1 MHKEERMSN
10 QVKRKKSYS
19 RRILA
24 LCMALLL
31 CVGTGSLVAAAKKAD
46 TAKTTSVS
54 DKADSQGENTQSVR
68 ATLGG
73 ERVVDVNT
81 METWE
86 NIAKQS
92 TQYTGRIWTDK
103 SVFTEGVTLP
113 GSGKAE
119 GGEDIVVEQ
128 GDSDFLVGLSAL
140 SSTSNMT
147 TQSATPLDIVLVLDT
162 SGSMDDGMD
171 GGAPYE
177 EIYADELDTSKTY
190 YIAERGIFETS
201 YREITHNGKSWGYEG
216 WLNIWKSVTPKTD
229 TDDRRNTQFYEYA
242 GTRLDSMK
250 TAVNK
255 FIDSTAKAN
264 KDMAE
269 NNKHRISIVTYAG
282 SANTRANL
290 QDVTEA
296 AATSLKNTVSNLSA
310 SGATNAGA
318 GMTNANTELQSER
331 ARANAQEVV
340 IFFTD
345 GTPTTNDTFDATVA
359 NTAVARAGEIK
370 SEERGGLVYSIGIFE
385 GANSENPTNN
395 SSRENQFMHAV
406 SSNYPKATAYNT
418 RGNRVDDKYQYYKTA
433 TESGELNQV
442 FEDIF
447 EEIKN
452 PGSVPTEVTGGDPMN
467 SGYITFEDELGAYMK
482 VDGFNEIVFAD
493 KEFTQVNKTTSGN
506 TDTYTFSGT
515 VDASDL
521 YPNGS
526 LSEIEIQV
534 EKSDKLAQGD
544 KVTVKI
550 PAALIPLRQF
560 DVQETDEGTYET
572 TVSNTYPMRIFFGV
586 SLKEKAAA
594 MLENPDSDMKRH
606 IADNTG
612 DDGKVNFY
620 SNDFTKDAAMGNTAA
635 SFTPADTNSFYYF
648 GQDSVLY
655 INENCATPATIQ
667 NSGYNIATNKDYWY
681 QRAYYAVG
689 ETEPQTENIRITGVL
704 AAELLEYAKRNDAGQ
719 WYIPKEAPRLATI
732 HNTYLLKG
740 DNVTGTAKDVINPQ
754 WGRNES
760 NEVIDE
766 VNVYLGNNGKLS
778 LDVPGA
784 LEISKAVTA
793 EEGLIAPDKEFTFKV
808 DLEAAQGTALK
819 DSYAAQKFDKDGKES
834 GKAFTVEDNG
844 TVTLKA
850 GEKVQIYGLA
860 KGTKYSVTEEN
871 LPDGFTQTTP
881 ADSKAETG
889 TIGTDADANGM
900 NQAAFTNTYAV
911 KGYMMKSVD
920 LGLKGT
926 KTMKSDGNVR
936 SFKEGDIF
944 KFDIKAS
951 QQTPDAP
958 LPTNATCII
967 KPTSGTSA
975 AISFGDFTFVKPG
988 EYIYSIL
995 EYLPNG
1001 EPSDEWDKIIPGIT
1015 YDPSEYRLIINV
1027 QDNHEGKLIPT
1038 NIEIDKRQD
1047 QTVAEEW
1054 KALYTSTGDL
1064 ETGESAKLPGNDKS
1078 YIDFVN
1084 TWNAEEQSISL
1095 NGKKTLNGKSLGD
1108 YSVKEQFD
1116 FKLEAAGS
1124 RPIGSQDG
1132 FAEDTDQ
1139 PMPTDD
1145 TGEYIYRNSTT
1156 GDITISGITFK
1167 TENIGK
1173 EYKYILRELQPTNN
1187 GKVDGNPIEGA
1198 KKNNDGNWVYKGI
1211 TFDKEAK
1218 EIIIS
1223 VNSSDGTNEIQAQV
1237 TGNNFE
1243 FVNSYDASTTL
1254 ALNGTKKITGRE
1266 FKSGDIFT
1274 FEITREN
1281 GAPLP
1286 KNAEGQEM
1294 SSVTIKPQSGKIAD
1308 IDFGTITFTQAD
1320 MKDAVAEKN
1329 QDGSTKQYT
1338 KDFTYTLTETG
1349 TDGNGM
1355 TYDKAPKKVTITVT
1369 DDNHGTMKAAVKEGS
1384 EELEWTNKYTATGAV
1399 GEADLAVTKVLNGRA
1414 MKDGEFNFTIKSAED
1429 TPQLTKNFA
1438 NEFSADG
1445 SVQTLKD
1452 GFKLTFDQ
1460 NDIGKTFT
1468 YIVDEVEN
1476 TDVNGI
1482 TYDKSEYQ
1490 VVFTPKD
1497 NGNGTITP
1505 EIKVTRIKNAAGE
1518 TVSENVKLTDGKAVL
1533 PFVNTYSTAPGVVD
1547 LSEAAGFTKAITGRD
1562 WKEGDSFIFK
1572 ITGTAPDGNTAP
1584 MPQKDNQDVTSVTVD
1599 YDMAQEQKTTAE
1611 DAETKFG
1618 FGTITFDKAGVYTYE
1633 VTEEKAGTTENG
1645 LAYSNN
1651 IATVTIRV
1659 EDKEGTGKLTATPVT
1674 ANPEFVN
1681 TYKAALYYTDKGNI
1695 AIFKTLHGTNVKDNQ
1710 FSFKVKAKDEAT
1722 EDSLK
1727 IPMNG
1732 ITEETDPATE
1742 GQRTEVARLRPITF
1756 TEADAGKTYTFTV
1769 EEVKAGGKGFT
1780 YDDTVYEVAIAVT
1793 DLGAGKLQAVTT
1805 VWNKTDDKKV
1815 SETTWTTDSAT
1826 ETNPI
1831 ALDFTNVYRAS
1842 GNVAIKVTKEVTGG
1856 RPLKAGEFAFRLT
1869 TKPTKGG
1876 TGTEVAT
1883 ATNQADGTVDFGIFK
1898 YTTTG
1903 YQAPEGAVNLTDII
1917 SGDNAYATMTQVD
1930 GKNVYTVKYIASEV
1944 TDSLPAGMTASTP
1957 PFDVTVTVTDNGN
1970 GTLTAE
1976 ASTGEFTNTYAT
1988 VNDDISIKM
1997 NGTKTI
2003 DTNSVAGLTL
2013 PVLKENFTFELK
2025 ALDGAPAPTRAIAKT
2040 DENGN
2045 VDFGTATF
2053 NSSRLEGVTAAEDG
2067 SRTKEF
2073 KYEVTEV
2080 KGNLPG
2086 VTYDTEKKTFTV
2098 TLKDDGNGNLSAT
2111 TSNADGQPLFAFKNS
2126 YGVEPKT
2133 SSITDTIQIQKVL
2146 EGRTLNKGEFT
2157 FLLTENVDGKDTVVA
2172 KGTNDADGKVTFGSI
2187 EYTKPGNHTYTVREQ
2202 IPEGAADGVYE
2213 GVTYDEAIYT
2223 INTEVTDKGD
2233 GTLEVT
2239 HAVEDDEEVT
2249 FTNTYEAKQT
2259 AVILNASKKLVDKK
2273 LEDGQFTFELRDE
2286 NDKLVGKAKKNNADG
2301 QVVFDEITYDKA
2313 GTYKYTVSEVN
2324 DKQDGIIYDD
2334 KKYSVEVKVTDNG
2347 KGSYVAEVSYPD
2359 GAPSFVNTYE
2369 KPEEPAKPDKPDEN
2383 KGDGNVVSAK
2393 TGDTAQT
2400 GAWLVLMIAAI
2411 VGIGAIVVI
2420 RRRERRH
2427 RR

>member
-1 MHKEERMSN
+1 M
-10 QVKRKKSYS
+10 KRKRAYAK
-19 RRILA
+19 RILA
-24 LCMALLL
+24 LCMAVFL
-31 CVGTGSLVAAAKKAD
+31 CIGTGCLVVAARKAD
-46 TAKTTSVS
+46 ADTTKTLS
-54 DKADSQGENTQSVR
+54 DDAGAQEKKVQNVR

-73 ERVVDVNT
+73 NRVVDANT
-81 METWE
+81 MVTWE
-86 NIAKQS
+86 NIANQS

-103 SVFTEGVTLP
+103 SVFTDGVTLP
-113 GSGKAE
+113 GSGE
-119 GGEDIVVEQ
+119 EVGGEDIEVEQ

-177 EIYADELDTSKTY
+177 EIYADELDISKTY
-190 YIAERGIFETS
+190 YIEGPGFGTT
-201 YREITHNGKSWGYEG
+201 YREITHNGSSWGYENRFG
-216 WLNIWKSVTPKTD
+216 RWQTETPKTSASD
-229 TDDRRNTQFYEYA
+229 WRNTQFYEYA
-242 GTRLDSMK
+242 GTRLESMK
-250 TAVNK
+250 TAVNG

-282 SANTRANL
+282 SAKTEANL

-296 AATSLKNTVSNLSA
+296 AATNLKNTVNNLSA
-310 SGATNAGA
+310 NGATNAGA
-318 GMTNANTELQSER
+318 GMTSANTELQSKR

-345 GTPTTNDTFDATVA
+345 GTPTTGKSFNATVA
-359 NTAVARAGEIK
+359 NTAVAQAGEIK

-395 SSRENQFMHAV
+395 SSKENQFMHAV

-418 RGNRVDDKYQYYKTA
+418 RGDRVDAKYQYYKTA

-493 KEFTQVNKTTSGN
+493 EEFTQVNKTTSGK

-526 LSEIEIQV
+526 LGEIVIQV
-534 EKSDKLAQGD
+534 VRSEELSQGD

-560 DVQETDEGTYET
+560 DVQETEDGAYET

-586 SLKEKAAA
+586 SLKEDAAA
-594 MLENPDSDMKRH
+594 MLENPDSDMKQH
-606 IADNTG
+606 IAENTG
-612 DDGKVNFY
+612 SDGKVNFY
-620 SNDFTKDAAMGNTAA
+620 SNDFTKDAATGNTTA

-655 INENCATPATIQ
+655 TDENCEAPATRQ
-667 NSGYNIATNKDYWY
+667 NSGNNTIENKNYWY
-681 QRAYYAVG
+681 QRTYYAVG
-689 ETEPQTENIRITGVL
+689 KTTPQTENICITGVL
-704 AAELLEYAKRNDAGQ
+704 AAELLEYAEQNDDGQ
-719 WYIPKEAPRLATI
+719 WYIPKDAPRLATI
-732 HNTYLLKG
+732 HNTHLAKG
-740 DNVTGTAKDVINPQ
+740 ENPTSTATDVINPQ

-766 VNVYLGNNGKLS
+766 VNVSLGNNGKLS

-784 LEISKAVTA
+784 LEISKVVTA
-793 EEGLIAPDKEFTFKV
+793 EEGLSAPDEEFTFKI
-808 DLEAAQGTALK
+808 DFTAAQGTELK
-819 DSYAAQKFDKDGKES
+819 DTYTAQKFDKDGKES
-834 GKAFTVEDNG
+834 GEAFTVADNS

-889 TIGTDADANGM
+889 TIGTDADKNGM

-911 KGYMMKSVD
+911 GDYTMKSVD

-951 QQTPDAP
+951 QQTLDAP

-1047 QTVAEEW
+1047 QIGAEEW

-1095 NGKKTLNGKSLGD
+1095 SGKKTLHGKSLED
-1108 YSVKEQFD
+1108 YSVKEQFG
-1116 FKLEAAGS
+1116 FKLEAAGA
-1124 RPIGSQDG
+1124 RAIGSQG
-1132 FAEDTDQ
+1132 EFAKDTDQ

-1505 EIKVTRIKNAAGE
+1505 EIKVTRIKNAAGG

-1533 PFVNTYSTAPGVVD
+1533 PFVNTYSTAPVEVD
-1547 LSEAAGFTKAITGRD
+1547 LSETAGFTKVITGRD

-1584 MPQKDNQDVTSVTVD
+1584 MPQKDGKDVTSVTVD
-1599 YDMAQEQKTTAE
+1599 YDMAQGQDKTAAGE
-1611 DAETKFG
+1611 ETGFG
-1618 FGTITFDKAGVYTYE
+1618 FGTITFNKAGVYTYQ
-1633 VTEEKAGTTENG
+1633 VTEDKAGTTENG
-1645 LAYSNN
+1645 LTYSGNT
-1651 IATVTIRV
+1651 ATVTITV
-1659 EDKEGTGKLTATPVT
+1659 EDKDGTGKLTATPVISR
-1674 ANPEFVN
+1674 PKFEN
-1681 TYKAALYYTDKGNI
+1681 TYKAALDYTDKGNI

-1710 FSFKVKAKDEAT
+1710 FSFKVKAKDKAT
-1722 EDSLK
+1722 EDRLK
-1727 IPMNG
+1727 IPMDG
-1732 ITEETDPATE
+1732 IIEETNPATE
-1742 GQRTEVARLRPITF
+1742 GQRTEVARLSQITF

-1769 EEVKAGGKGFT
+1769 EEVKAGGNGFV
-1780 YDDTVYEVAIAVT
+1780 YDNTVYEVAIAVT
-1793 DLGAGKLQAVTT
+1793 DLGEGKLRAVTT
-1805 VWNKTDDKKV
+1805 VRNTTDNEKV
-1815 SETTWTTDSAT
+1815 SETTWTTDSAAGT
-1826 ETNPI
+1826 TPI
-1831 ALDFTNVYRAS
+1831 ALDFTNVYHAS

-1856 RPLKAGEFAFRLT
+1856 RPLKEGEFKFKLT
-1869 TKPTKGG
+1869 TKPNNGG
-1876 TGTEVAT
+1876 TGTEVA
-1883 ATNQADGTVDFGIFK
+1883 AETNQADGTVDFGIFT

-1930 GKNVYTVKYIASEV
+1930 GKNVYTVNYIASEV
-1944 TDSLPAGMTASTP
+1944 KENLPAGMTASTL
-1957 PFDVTVTVTDNGN
+1957 PFAVTVTVTDNGD

-1976 ASTGEFTNTYAT
+1976 ASTGKFTNNYAT
-1988 VNDDISIKM
+1988 LNDYILIGM

-2003 DTNSVAGLTL
+2003 DTNGVAGLTP
-2013 PVLKENFTFELK
+2013 PVLKDNFTFELK
-2025 ALDGAPAPTRAIAKT
+2025 ALDGAPAPTRATAKT

-2053 NSSRLEGVTAAEDG
+2053 NSSLLEGVTAAEDG

-2080 KGNLPG
+2080 KENLPG

-2126 YGVEPKT
+2126 YGVKPKT

-2157 FLLTENVDGKDTVVA
+2157 FQLTENVDGKDTVVA
-2172 KGTNDADGKVTFGSI
+2172 TGTNDADGKVTFGSI
-2187 EYTKPGNHTYTVREQ
+2187 EYTKPGNYTYTVREQ

-2213 GVTYDEAIYT
+2213 GVTYDKAIYT
-2223 INTEVTDKGD
+2223 VTTEVIDNGNGTLKVKHAVKGD
-2233 GTLEVT
+2233 EKI
-2239 HAVEDDEEVT
+2239 T
-2249 FTNTYEAKQT
+2249 FTNKYEAKQT
-2259 AVILNASKKLVDKK
+2259 AVILNASKKLIDKK
-2273 LEDGQFTFELRDE
+2273 LEDGQFTFELREE

-2334 KKYSVEVKVTDNG
+2334 KMYSVEVKVTDNG
-2347 KGSYVAEVSYPD
+2347 KGSYVAEVSCPD
-2359 GAPSFVNTYE
+2359 GAPAFVNAYK
-2369 KPEEPAKPDKPDEN
+2369 KPAEPAKPEKPDEN

-2400 GAWLVLMIAAI
+2400 GLWIVLMLAAL
-2411 VGIGAIVVI
+2411 VGIGAILVI
-2420 RRRERRH
+2420 RRQHRKYRR
-2427 RR
+2427 

>member
-1 MHKEERMSN
+1 M
-10 QVKRKKSYS
+10 KRKRAYAK
-19 RRILA
+19 RILA
-24 LCMALLL
+24 LCMAVFL
-31 CVGTGSLVAAAKKAD
+31 CIGTGCLVVAARKAD
-46 TAKTTSVS
+46 ADTTKTLS
-54 DKADSQGENTQSVR
+54 DDAGAQEKKVQNVR

-73 ERVVDVNT
+73 NRVVDANT
-81 METWE
+81 MVTWE
-86 NIAKQS
+86 NIANQS

-103 SVFTEGVTLP
+103 SVFTDGVTLP
-113 GSGKAE
+113 GSGE
-119 GGEDIVVEQ
+119 EVGGEDIEVEQ

-177 EIYADELDTSKTY
+177 EIYADELDISKTY
-190 YIAERGIFETS
+190 YIEGPGFGTT
-201 YREITHNGKSWGYEG
+201 YREITHNGSSWGYENRFG
-216 WLNIWKSVTPKTD
+216 RWQTETPKTSASD
-229 TDDRRNTQFYEYA
+229 WRNTQFYEYA
-242 GTRLDSMK
+242 GTRLESMK
-250 TAVNK
+250 TAVNG

-282 SANTRANL
+282 SAKTEANL

-296 AATSLKNTVSNLSA
+296 AATNLKNTVNNLSA
-310 SGATNAGA
+310 NGATNAGA
-318 GMTNANTELQSER
+318 GMTSANTELQSKR

-345 GTPTTNDTFDATVA
+345 GTPTTGKSFNATVA
-359 NTAVARAGEIK
+359 NTAVAQAGEIK

-395 SSRENQFMHAV
+395 SSKENQFMHAV

-418 RGNRVDDKYQYYKTA
+418 RGDRVDAKYQYYKTA

-493 KEFTQVNKTTSGN
+493 EEFTQVNKTTSGK

-526 LSEIEIQV
+526 LGEIVIQV
-534 EKSDKLAQGD
+534 VRSEELSQGD

-560 DVQETDEGTYET
+560 DVQETEDGAYET

-586 SLKEKAAA
+586 SLKEDAAA
-594 MLENPDSDMKRH
+594 MLENPDSDMKQH
-606 IADNTG
+606 IAENTG
-612 DDGKVNFY
+612 SDGKVNFY
-620 SNDFTKDAAMGNTAA
+620 SNDFTKDAATGNTTA

-655 INENCATPATIQ
+655 TDENCEAPATRQ
-667 NSGYNIATNKDYWY
+667 NSGNNTIENKNYWY
-681 QRAYYAVG
+681 QRTYYAVG
-689 ETEPQTENIRITGVL
+689 KTTPQTENICITGVL
-704 AAELLEYAKRNDAGQ
+704 AAELLEYAEQNDDGQ
-719 WYIPKEAPRLATI
+719 WYIPKDAPRLATI
-732 HNTYLLKG
+732 HNTHLAKG
-740 DNVTGTAKDVINPQ
+740 ENPTSTATDVINPQ

-766 VNVYLGNNGKLS
+766 VNVSLGNNGKLS

-784 LEISKAVTA
+784 LEISKVVTA
-793 EEGLIAPDKEFTFKV
+793 EEGLSAPDEEFTFKI
-808 DLEAAQGTALK
+808 DFTAAQGTELK
-819 DSYAAQKFDKDGKES
+819 DTYTAQKFDKDGKES
-834 GKAFTVEDNG
+834 GEAFTVADNS

-889 TIGTDADANGM
+889 TIGTDADKNGM

-911 KGYMMKSVD
+911 GDYTMKSVD

-951 QQTPDAP
+951 QQTLDAP

-1047 QTVAEEW
+1047 QIGAEEW

-1095 NGKKTLNGKSLGD
+1095 SGKKTLHGKSLED
-1108 YSVKEQFD
+1108 YSVKEQFG
-1116 FKLEAAGS
+1116 FKLEAAGA
-1124 RPIGSQDG
+1124 RAIGSQG
-1132 FAEDTDQ
+1132 EFAKDTDQ

-1452 GFKLTFDQ
+1452 GFMLTFDQ

-1505 EIKVTRIKNAAGE
+1505 EIKVTRIKNAAGG

-1533 PFVNTYSTAPGVVD
+1533 PFVNTYSTAPVEVD
-1547 LSEAAGFTKAITGRD
+1547 LSETAGFTKVITGRD

-1584 MPQKDNQDVTSVTVD
+1584 MPQKDGKDVTSVTVD
-1599 YDMAQEQKTTAE
+1599 YDMAQGQDKTAAGE
-1611 DAETKFG
+1611 ETGFG
-1618 FGTITFDKAGVYTYE
+1618 FGTITFNKAGVYTYQ
-1633 VTEEKAGTTENG
+1633 VTEDKAGTTENG
-1645 LAYSNN
+1645 LTYSGNT
-1651 IATVTIRV
+1651 ATVTITV
-1659 EDKEGTGKLTATPVT
+1659 EDKDGTGKLTATPVISR
-1674 ANPEFVN
+1674 PKFEN
-1681 TYKAALYYTDKGNI
+1681 TYKAALDYTDKGNI

-1710 FSFKVKAKDEAT
+1710 FSFKVKAKDKAT
-1722 EDSLK
+1722 EDRLK
-1727 IPMNG
+1727 IPMDG
-1732 ITEETDPATE
+1732 IIEETNPATE
-1742 GQRTEVARLRPITF
+1742 GQRTEVARLSQITF

-1769 EEVKAGGKGFT
+1769 EEVKAGGNGFV
-1780 YDDTVYEVAIAVT
+1780 YDNTVYEVAIAVT
-1793 DLGAGKLQAVTT
+1793 DLGEGKLRAVTT
-1805 VWNKTDDKKV
+1805 VRNTTDNEKV
-1815 SETTWTTDSAT
+1815 SETTWTTDSAAGT
-1826 ETNPI
+1826 TPI
-1831 ALDFTNVYRAS
+1831 ALDFTNVYHAS

-1856 RPLKAGEFAFRLT
+1856 RPLKEGEFKFKLT
-1869 TKPTKGG
+1869 TKPNNGG
-1876 TGTEVAT
+1876 TGTEVA
-1883 ATNQADGTVDFGIFK
+1883 AETNQADGTVDFGIFT

-1930 GKNVYTVKYIASEV
+1930 GKNVYTVNYIASEV
-1944 TDSLPAGMTASTP
+1944 KENLPAGMTASTL
-1957 PFDVTVTVTDNGN
+1957 PFAVTVTVTDNGD

-1976 ASTGEFTNTYAT
+1976 ASTGKFTNNYAT
-1988 VNDDISIKM
+1988 LNDYILIGM

-2003 DTNSVAGLTL
+2003 DTNGVAGLTP
-2013 PVLKENFTFELK
+2013 PVLKDNFTFELK
-2025 ALDGAPAPTRAIAKT
+2025 ALDGAPAPTRATAKT

-2053 NSSRLEGVTAAEDG
+2053 NSSLLEGVTAAEDG

-2080 KGNLPG
+2080 KENLPG

-2126 YGVEPKT
+2126 YGVKPKT

-2157 FLLTENVDGKDTVVA
+2157 FQLTENVDGKDTVVA
-2172 KGTNDADGKVTFGSI
+2172 TGTNDADGKVTFGSI
-2187 EYTKPGNHTYTVREQ
+2187 EYTKPGNYTYTVREQ

-2213 GVTYDEAIYT
+2213 GVTYDKAIYT
-2223 INTEVTDKGD
+2223 VTTEVIDNGNGTLKVKHAVKGD
-2233 GTLEVT
+2233 EKI
-2239 HAVEDDEEVT
+2239 T
-2249 FTNTYEAKQT
+2249 FTNKYEAKQT
-2259 AVILNASKKLVDKK
+2259 AVILNASKKLIDKK
-2273 LEDGQFTFELRDE
+2273 LEDGQFTFELREE

-2334 KKYSVEVKVTDNG
+2334 KMYSVEVKVTDNG
-2347 KGSYVAEVSYPD
+2347 KGSYVAEVSCPD
-2359 GAPSFVNTYE
+2359 GAPAFVNAYK
-2369 KPEEPAKPDKPDEN
+2369 KPAEPAKPEKPDEN

-2400 GAWLVLMIAAI
+2400 GLWIVLMLAAL
-2411 VGIGAIVVI
+2411 VGIGAILVI
-2420 RRRERRH
+2420 RRQHRKYRR
-2427 RR
+2427 

>member
-1 MHKEERMSN
+1 M
-10 QVKRKKSYS
+10 KRKRAYAK
-19 RRILA
+19 RILA
-24 LCMALLL
+24 LCMALFL
-31 CVGTGSLVAAAKKAD
+31 CIGTGCLVVAARKADADTTKTLSDDAGAQEKKA
-46 TAKTTSVS
+46 
-54 DKADSQGENTQSVR
+54 QNVR

-73 ERVVDVNT
+73 NRVVDANT
-81 METWE
+81 MVTWE

-103 SVFTEGVTLP
+103 SVFTDGVTLP
-113 GSGKAE
+113 GSGE
-119 GGEDIVVEQ
+119 EVGGGNIAVEQ

-147 TQSATPLDIVLVLDT
+147 TQSAKPLDIVLVLDT

-171 GGAPYE
+171 GSNPAPYK
-177 EIYADELDTSKTY
+177 EIYAGDLDTSKTY
-190 YIAERGIFETS
+190 YIANGLRH
-201 YREITHNGKSWGYEG
+201 REVTYNGSEWGYG
-216 WLNIWKSVTPKTD
+216 WLWKWTAVTPKTESGSGG
-229 TDDRRNTQFYEYA
+229 TQFYYRD
-242 GTRLDSMK
+242 TRLHSMQ
-250 TAVNK
+250 TAVNN
-255 FIDSTAKAN
+255 FIDSTLEANHAMAGDAK
-264 KDMAE
+264 
-269 NNKHRISIVTYAG
+269 HQLSIVTYA
-282 SANTRANL
+282 SNANTRANL
-290 QDVTEA
+290 QEVTAETA
-296 AATSLKNTVSNLSA
+296 ASLKNTVNSLSA
-310 SGATNAGA
+310 NGATNAGA
-318 GMTNANTELQSER
+318 GMTSANTELQSER

-345 GTPTTNDTFDATVA
+345 GTPTTGNTFNATVA
-359 NTAVARAGEIK
+359 NTAVTQAGEIK

-418 RGNRVDDKYQYYKTA
+418 RGDRVDAKYQYYKTA
-433 TESGELNQV
+433 SESDELDKV
-442 FEDIF
+442 FNEIF
-447 EEIKN
+447 DEIKN

-493 KEFTQVNKTTSGN
+493 KEFKQVNKTTSGK

-586 SLKEKAAA
+586 SLKDDVAA
-594 MLENPDSDMKRH
+594 MLENPDSDMKQH
-606 IADNTG
+606 IAENTG
-612 DDGKVNFY
+612 SDGKVNFY
-620 SNDFTKDAAMGNTAA
+620 SNDFTKDAATGNTTA
-635 SFTPADTNSFYYF
+635 SFAPADTNSFYYF

-655 INENCATPATIQ
+655 IDANCAKPATIQ

-681 QRAYYAVG
+681 QRTYYAVG
-689 ETEPQTENIRITGVL
+689 ETEPQTENICITGVL
-704 AAELLEYAKRNDAGQ
+704 AAELLEYAKQNDVGQ
-719 WYIPKEAPRLATI
+719 WYIPEEAPRLATI
-732 HNTYLLKG
+732 HNTYLQKE
-740 DNVTGTAKDVINPQ
+740 DNVTGTAEDVINPQ
-754 WGRNES
+754 WGRNAS
-760 NEVIDE
+760 QQVIDE
-766 VNVYLGNNGKLS
+766 VNVSLGNNGKLS

-793 EEGLIAPDKEFTFKV
+793 EEGLTAPDEEFTFKV

-819 DSYAAQKFDKDGKES
+819 DSYTAQKFDKDGKAS
-834 GKAFTVEDNG
+834 GEAFTVADNG
-844 TVTLKA
+844 TVKLKA

-860 KGTKYSVTEEN
+860 NGTQYSVKEEN
-871 LPDGFTQTTP
+871 LPKGFTQTTP
-881 ADSKAETG
+881 ADNAAAAG
-889 TIGTDADANGM
+889 TIGTGADNGM
-900 NQAAFTNTYAV
+900 NQAAFTNNYAV
-911 KGYMMKSVD
+911 GDYTINSVD
-920 LGLKGT
+920 LGLKGS
-926 KTMKSDGNVR
+926 KKIESDGNVR
-936 SFKEGDIF
+936 SFKAGDIF
-944 KFDIKAS
+944 RFDIKAS

-958 LPTNATCII
+958 LPTNARNII
-967 KPTSGTSA
+967 RPTSGTSA

-995 EYLPNG
+995 EYVPNG
-1001 EPSDEWDKIIPGIT
+1001 ESSDEWDKIIPGIT

-1038 NIEIDKRQD
+1038 NIEIDKCQD
-1047 QTVAEEW
+1047 QTGAEEW

-1064 ETGESAKLPGNDKS
+1064 ETGESANLPGNDKS
-1078 YIDFVN
+1078 YINFVN
-1084 TWNAEEQSISL
+1084 TWSAEEESISL
-1095 NGKKTLNGKSLGD
+1095 SGKKILNGKSLGD
-1108 YSVKEQFD
+1108 YSVEEQFD
-1116 FKLEAAGS
+1116 FKLEAAGA
-1124 RPIGSQDG
+1124 RQIGSQDG
-1132 FAEDTDQ
+1132 FAKDTDQ

-1145 TGEYIYRNSTT
+1145 TGKYIYRNFTT

-1173 EYKYILRELQPTNN
+1173 EYKYILSELQPTDN

-1223 VNSSDGTNEIQAQV
+1223 VNSSDGTNVIQAQV

-1266 FKSGDIFT
+1266 FKSGDTFT
-1274 FEITREN
+1274 FEITGEN

-1286 KNAEGQEM
+1286 KDSQGQDV
-1294 SSVTIKPQSGKIAD
+1294 SSVTITPDSGTEAAL
-1308 IDFGTITFTQAD
+1308 DFGTITFTPAD

-1329 QDGSTKQYT
+1329 DDESTKQYT

-1349 TDGNGM
+1349 TDGKGM
-1355 TYDKAPKKVTITVT
+1355 TYDKTPKKVTITVT
-1369 DDNHGTMKAAVKEGS
+1369 DDNHGTMEAAVKEGS
-1384 EELEWTNKYTATGAV
+1384 AELEWTNKYTATGAV

-1414 MKDGEFNFTIKSAED
+1414 MKAGEFNFTIKSAEGM
-1429 TPQLTKNFA
+1429 PKLTKNFA
-1438 NEFSADG
+1438 NKFSADG
-1445 SVQTLKD
+1445 SVQTLED

-1460 NDIGKTFT
+1460 KDIGKTFT
-1468 YIVDEVEN
+1468 YNVDEVEN
-1476 TDVNGI
+1476 TDANGI

-1490 VVFTPKD
+1490 VAFTPKD
-1497 NGNGTITP
+1497 NGDGTITP
-1505 EIKVTRIKNAAGE
+1505 EIEVTRTQNAAGE
-1518 TVSENVKLTDGKAVL
+1518 TVSENVELTDGKAVL
-1533 PFVNTYSTAPGVVD
+1533 PFTNTYSTAPGVVD
-1547 LSEAAGFTKAITGRD
+1547 LSEEAGFKKAITGRD
-1562 WKEGDSFIFK
+1562 WKEGDSFAFNIS
-1572 ITGTAPDGNTAP
+1572 GTAQDGNTAP
-1584 MPQKDNQDVTSVTVD
+1584 MPQKDGKDVTSVTVD
-1599 YDMAQEQKTTAE
+1599 YDMAQGQDKTAAGE
-1611 DAETKFG
+1611 ETGFG
-1618 FGTITFDKAGVYTYE
+1618 FGTITFNKAGEYTYQ
-1633 VTEEKAGTTENG
+1633 VTEDKAGTTENG
-1645 LAYSNN
+1645 LTYSGNT
-1651 IATVTIRV
+1651 ATVTITV
-1659 EDKEGTGKLTATPVT
+1659 EDKDGTGKLTATPVISR
-1674 ANPEFVN
+1674 PKFEN
-1681 TYKAALYYTDKGNI
+1681 TYKAALDYTDKGNI

-1710 FSFKVKAKDEAT
+1710 FSFKVKAKDKAT
-1722 EDSLK
+1722 EDRLK
-1727 IPMNG
+1727 IPMDG
-1732 ITEETDPATE
+1732 IIEETNPATE
-1742 GQRTEVARLRPITF
+1742 GQRTEVARLSQITF

-1769 EEVKAGGKGFT
+1769 EEVNAGGNGFV

-1793 DLGAGKLQAVTT
+1793 DLGEGKLRAVTT
-1805 VWNKTDDKKV
+1805 VRNTTDKKNV
-1815 SETTWTTDSAT
+1815 STTIWTTDSAAGT
-1826 ETNPI
+1826 TPI
-1831 ALDFTNVYRAS
+1831 ALDFTNVYHAS
-1842 GNVAIKVTKEVTGG
+1842 GDVAIKVTKEVTGG
-1856 RPLKAGEFAFRLT
+1856 RPLKEGEFTFKLT
-1869 TKPTKGG
+1869 TEPNNGG
-1876 TGTEVAT
+1876 TGTEVAA
-1883 ATNQADGTVDFGIFK
+1883 ATNKADGTVNFGTFT
-1898 YTTTG
+1898 YATTG
-1903 YQAPEGAVNLTDII
+1903 YRAPEGAVNLTDII
-1917 SGDNAYATMTQVD
+1917 GDDGYASKNVVE
-1930 GKNVYTVKYIASEV
+1930 GKDVYTVNYIASEV
-1944 TDSLPAGMTASTP
+1944 TNDLPVGMTASTRS
-1957 PFDVTVTVTDNGN
+1957 FAVTVTVTDNGD
-1970 GTLTAE
+1970 GTLTAK
-1976 ASTGEFTNTYAT
+1976 ADTGKFTNAYAT
-1988 VNDDISIKM
+1988 VNDDILIKM

-2003 DTNSVAGLTL
+2003 DTNGVEGLTR
-2013 PVLKENFTFELK
+2013 PELKGNFTFNIK
-2025 ALDGAPAPTRAIAKT
+2025 ALDGAPEPTNTTAKT

-2053 NSSRLEGVTAAEDG
+2053 NSDFLEDVTAAEDG

-2073 KYEVTEV
+2073 TYEVTEV
-2080 KGNLPG
+2080 KGDLPG
-2086 VTYDTEKKTFTV
+2086 VTYDAEKKTFTV

-2157 FLLTENVDGKDTVVA
+2157 FQLTENVDGKDTVVA
-2172 KGTNDADGKVTFGSI
+2172 TGTNDADGKVTFESI

-2202 IPEGAADGVYE
+2202 IPEGVADGVHE
-2213 GVTYDEAIYT
+2213 GVTYDKAIYT
-2223 INTEVTDKGD
+2223 ITTEVTDNGD
-2233 GTLEVT
+2233 GTLQVT
-2239 HAVEDDEEVT
+2239 HAVKDDEKIT
-2249 FTNTYEAKQT
+2249 FTNKYEAKQT

-2347 KGSYVAEVSYPD
+2347 KGSYVAEVSCPD
-2359 GAPSFVNTYE
+2359 GAPAFVNAYE
-2369 KPEEPAKPDKPDEN
+2369 KPAEPAKPEKPDGN
-2383 KGDGNVVSAK
+2383 NGDGNVVSAK

-2400 GAWLVLMIAAI
+2400 GLWIVLMLAAL
-2411 VGIGAIVVI
+2411 VGIGAILVI
-2420 RRRERRH
+2420 RRQHRKYRR
-2427 RR
+2427 

>member
-1 MHKEERMSN
+1 M
-10 QVKRKKSYS
+10 KRKRAYAK
-19 RRILA
+19 RILA
-24 LCMALLL
+24 LCMAVFL
-31 CVGTGSLVAAAKKAD
+31 CIGTGSLVAAARKAD
-46 TAKTTSVS
+46 ADTTKTLS
-54 DKADSQGENTQSVR
+54 DDAGAQEKKVQSVR

-73 ERVVDVNT
+73 DRVADVNT
-81 METWE
+81 MTTWE
-86 NIAKQS
+86 EIAMQSTQS

-103 SVFTEGVTLP
+103 SVFTDGVTLP
-113 GSGKAE
+113 GSGE
-119 GGEDIVVEQ
+119 EEIVVEQ

-162 SGSMDDGMD
+162 SGSMDNGMD
-171 GGAPYE
+171 GSNPAPYK
-177 EIYADELDTSKTY
+177 EIYAGDLDTSKKY
-190 YIAERGIFETS
+190 YIANGSIH
-201 YREITHNGKSWGYEG
+201 REVTYNGSEWGYSRRG
-216 WLNIWKSVTPKTD
+216 NWTIVTPKTESGSGD
-229 TDDRRNTQFYEYA
+229 TQFYYRD
-242 GTRLDSMK
+242 TRLHSMQ
-250 TAVNK
+250 TAVNN
-255 FIDSTAKAN
+255 FIDSTLEANHAMAGDAK
-264 KDMAE
+264 
-269 NNKHRISIVTYAG
+269 HQLSIVTYA
-282 SANTRANL
+282 SNANTRANL

-296 AATSLKNTVSNLSA
+296 AATSLKNTVNSLSA
-310 SGATNAGA
+310 YGATNAGA

-345 GTPTTNDTFDATVA
+345 GTPTTNNAFDVEVA
-359 NTAVARAGEIK
+359 NTAVAQAGEIK

-385 GANSENPTNN
+385 GANAENPTNN
-395 SSRENQFMHAV
+395 SSKENQFMHAV
-406 SSNYPKATAYNT
+406 SSNYPNATKYNNH
-418 RGNRVDDKYQYYKTA
+418 GDRVDDKYQYYKTA

-482 VDGFNEIVFAD
+482 VDGFNKIVFAD
-493 KEFTQVNKTTSGN
+493 KGFTQVNKTTSGN

-560 DVQETDEGTYET
+560 DVQETDEGTYGT

-655 INENCATPATIQ
+655 IDENCKTPATRE
-667 NSGYNIATNKDYWY
+667 NSGHNNIDTDKDYWY
-681 QRAYYAVG
+681 QRTYYAVG

-732 HNTYLLKG
+732 HNTYLPKG
-740 DNVTGTAKDVINPQ
+740 DNVTDNVTGTAKDVINPQ

-784 LEISKAVTA
+784 LEISKVVTA
-793 EEGLIAPDKEFTFKV
+793 EEGLSAPDEEFTFKI
-808 DLEAAQGTALK
+808 DFTAAQGTELK
-819 DSYAAQKFDKDGKES
+819 DTYTAQKFDKDGKES
-834 GKAFTVEDNG
+834 GEAFTVADNS

-911 KGYMMKSVD
+911 GDYTMKSVD

-951 QQTPDAP
+951 QQTLDAP

-1015 YDPSEYRLIINV
+1015 YDLSEYRLIINV

-1047 QTVAEEW
+1047 QTGAEEW

-1095 NGKKTLNGKSLGD
+1095 SGKKTLHGKSLED
-1108 YSVKEQFD
+1108 YSVKEQFG
-1116 FKLEAAGS
+1116 FKLEAAGA
-1124 RPIGSQDG
+1124 RAIGSQG
-1132 FAEDTDQ
+1132 EFAKDTDQ

-1145 TGEYIYRNSTT
+1145 TGKYIYRNSTT

-1173 EYKYILRELQPTNN
+1173 EYKYILSELQPTDN
-1187 GKVDGNPIEGA
+1187 GKVDGNGIEGA
-1198 KKNNDGNWVYKGI
+1198 TKNDKDQWVYKGI

-1355 TYDKAPKKVTITVT
+1355 TYDKAPKRVTITVT
-1369 DDNHGTMKAAVKEGS
+1369 DDNHGTMNAAVKEGS
-1384 EELEWTNKYTATGAV
+1384 AELEWTNKYTATGAV
-1399 GEADLAVTKVLNGRA
+1399 GEADLTVTKVLNGRA
-1414 MKDGEFNFTIKSAED
+1414 MKAREFNFTIKSAED

-1445 SVQTLKD
+1445 SVQTLED
-1452 GFKLTFDQ
+1452 GFELAFDQ
-1460 NDIGKTFT
+1460 NDIGETFT

-1490 VVFTPKD
+1490 VAFTPKD
-1497 NGNGTITP
+1497 NGDGTITP
-1505 EIKVTRIKNAAGE
+1505 GIKVTKVKNAAGE
-1518 TVSENVKLTDGKAVL
+1518 TVSEDVALTDGKAVL
-1533 PFVNTYSTAPGVVD
+1533 PFVNTYSTAPAEVD
-1547 LSEAAGFTKAITGRD
+1547 LSETAGFTKAITGRD
-1562 WKEGDSFIFK
+1562 WKDGDSFKFN
-1572 ITGTAPDGNTAP
+1572 ITGTAQDGNTVP
-1584 MPQKDNQDVTSVTVD
+1584 MPQKDGKDVMSVTVD
-1599 YDMAQEQKTTAE
+1599 YDMAQKQDKTAA

-1618 FGTITFDKAGVYTYE
+1618 FGTITFDKAGVYTYQ
-1633 VTEEKAGTTENG
+1633 VTEDKAGTTENG
-1645 LAYSNN
+1645 LTYSGNT
-1651 IATVTIRV
+1651 ATVTITV
-1659 EDKEGTGKLTATPVT
+1659 EDKEGTGKLTATPVISG
-1674 ANPEFVN
+1674 PKFVN
-1681 TYKAALYYTDKGNI
+1681 TYNAVLDYTGKGNI
-1695 AIFKTLHGTNVKDNQ
+1695 AIFKTLHGTNVKDDQ

-1722 EDSLK
+1722 EDRLK

-1732 ITEETDPATE
+1732 ITEETNPATE
-1742 GQRTEVARLRPITF
+1742 GQKTEVARLSRITF

-1769 EEVKAGGKGFT
+1769 EEVNAGGKGFV
-1780 YDDTVYEVAIAVT
+1780 YDDTVYEVEIAVT
-1793 DLGAGKLQAVTT
+1793 NLGEGKLQAVTT
-1805 VWNKTDDKKV
+1805 VRNTTDNEKV
-1815 SETTWTTDSAT
+1815 SETTWTTDSAAGT
-1826 ETNPI
+1826 TPI

-1842 GNVAIKVTKEVTGG
+1842 DDVAIKVTKEVTGG
-1856 RPLKAGEFAFRLT
+1856 RPLKEGEFTFKLT
-1869 TKPTKGG
+1869 TKPNNGG
-1876 TGTEVAT
+1876 TGTEVA
-1883 ATNQADGTVDFGIFK
+1883 AETNQADGTVDFGIFT

-1930 GKNVYTVKYIASEV
+1930 GKNVYTVNYIASEV
-1944 TDSLPAGMTASTP
+1944 TDNLPAGMTASTL
-1957 PFDVTVTVTDNGN
+1957 PFAVTVTVTDNGD

-1976 ASTGEFTNTYAT
+1976 ASTGKFTNNYAT
-1988 VNDDISIKM
+1988 LNDYILIGM

-2003 DTNSVAGLTL
+2003 DTNGVAGLTP
-2013 PVLKENFTFELK
+2013 PVLKDNFTFELK
-2025 ALDGAPAPTRAIAKT
+2025 ALDGAPAPTRATAKT

-2053 NSSRLEGVTAAEDG
+2053 NSDLLEDVTAAEDG

-2073 KYEVTEV
+2073 TYEVTEV
-2080 KGNLPG
+2080 KENLPG

-2146 EGRTLNKGEFT
+2146 EGRTLKEGEFT
-2157 FLLTENVDGKDTVVA
+2157 FQLTENVDGKDTVVA
-2172 KGTNDADGKVTFGSI
+2172 TGTNDADGKVTFGSI

-2213 GVTYDEAIYT
+2213 GVTYDKAIYT

-2239 HAVEDDEEVT
+2239 HAVKDDEEVT
-2249 FTNTYEAKQT
+2249 FTNTYEAKPT
-2259 AVILNASKKLVDKK
+2259 AVVIHASKKLVDKK

-2324 DKQDGIIYDD
+2324 DKQDRILYDD